1 MEYYIKIYSRI
12 ITVSDGYVI
21 VVIAIL
27 HHSPKDG
34 FENIRIDPRQ
44 LVIIQF
50 DEWIVAYKHEIK
62 SIPCKRIQQKWRVVF
77 YLLKKCQVRS
87 EWFDFETN
95 RVECLWQRYR
105 N

>member
-34 FENIRIDPRQ
+34 FENILIDTRQ

-50 DEWIVAYKHEIK
+50 DE
-62 SIPCKRIQQKWRVVF
+62 
-77 YLLKKCQVRS
+77 
-87 EWFDFETN
+87 
-95 RVECLWQRYR
+95 
-105 N
+105 